1 MTKYNTFLLV
11 FIISIIAMISLII
24 CYFNALFNLFSLI
37 HDEPGNEQS
46 PFIILSTILSPSVII
61 SAIVFVLTGLFYR
74 IIGIISVAKNKVVSD
89 GEKALWIIGF
99 VLMGFITAIV
109 FLVMA
114 KGKNFVE

>member
-1 MTKYNTFLLV
+1 MTKYNTFLLL
-11 FIISIIAMISLII
+11 FIISIIATVSLII

-37 HDEPGNEQS
+37 YNEPQNEPS
-46 PFIILSTILSPSVII
+46 PLIILSTIFNPSVLI
-61 SAIVFVLTGLFYR
+61 SAIVVGVTGICYR

-114 KGKNFVE
+114 KGQKFAD

>member
-1 MTKYNTFLLV
+1 MTKYNTFLLL
-11 FIISIIAMISLII
+11 FIISIIATISLII
-24 CYFNALFNLFSLI
+24 SYFNALFNLFSLI
-37 HDEPGNEQS
+37 HNEPQNEPS
-46 PFIILSTILSPSVII
+46 PLIILSTIFSPSVLI
-61 SAIVFVLTGLFYR
+61 SAIVVGVTGLCYR

-114 KGKNFVE
+114 KGKNFAD